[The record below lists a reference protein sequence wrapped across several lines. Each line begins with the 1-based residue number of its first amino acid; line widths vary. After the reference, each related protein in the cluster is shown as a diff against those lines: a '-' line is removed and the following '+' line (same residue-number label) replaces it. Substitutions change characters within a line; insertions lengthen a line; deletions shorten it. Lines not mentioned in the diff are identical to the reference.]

1 MSNIDRTDYTF
12 SNIDWAALNLDG
24 VGGFLGTV
32 GGTSAPAPT
41 TTSVMTAAE
50 AEAAAA
56 LAGGGI
62 PLNRP
67 FVAETPPVEQPGT
80 PQVDQPTGGGTQTV
94 EEEEP
99 QFVRLP
105 REIAPIVQP
114 PPAPDPEAAK
124 RAARASARP
133 MAEILTD
140 YLKPYFSQEDLD
152 VLLGVAID
160 KIVEFGQ
167 DLAPTMVPIELKK
180 TTQYKT
186 RFAANAK
193 RIEKGLPELS
203 PAEYVSLEQTYRD
216 LFKAYGMP
224 DWSYDETTD
233 FEKILEN
240 NIQPAEM
247 NRRIVQGFN
256 AVKTAPPEVIK
267 QFKDLYGI
275 DESNLAA
282 YFLDPTRGAE
292 KLIRQAEAAQV
303 AGIAKQAGGITLGA
317 TAAEAASFAER
328 IAAEGIAPS
337 DLQAG
342 FARIAEQRGL
352 FQPLMRGEEQISQQ
366 EQIEGTLGINA
377 AARQR
382 IEARR
387 RRRQAEFQEGGGF
400 AETVQGVI
408 GLRTVGE

>member
-12 SNIDWAALNLDG
+12 SNIDWAALNTEAFNPP
-24 VGGFLGTV
+24 VSQ
-32 GGTSAPAPT
+32 SA
-41 TTSVMTAAE
+41 MTPAE

-67 FVAETPPVEQPGT
+67 FVAETPPVEQP
-80 PQVDQPTGGGTQTV
+80 TGGGTQTV

-114 PPAPDPEAAK
+114 PASQTPIEPPAPPAPDPEAAK

-167 DLAPTMVPIELKK
+167 DLAPAMVPIELKK

-224 DWSYDETTD
+224 DWSYDETND

-267 QFKDLYGI
+267 QFKDLYDI

-292 KLIRQAEAAQV
+292 KLVRQAEAAQV

-342 FARIAEQRGL
+342 FARIAEQQGL
-352 FQPLMRGEEQISQQ
+352 FRPLMRGEEQISQQ
-366 EQIEGTLGINA
+366 EQVEGTLGINA

-400 AETVQGVI
+400 AETAQGVI